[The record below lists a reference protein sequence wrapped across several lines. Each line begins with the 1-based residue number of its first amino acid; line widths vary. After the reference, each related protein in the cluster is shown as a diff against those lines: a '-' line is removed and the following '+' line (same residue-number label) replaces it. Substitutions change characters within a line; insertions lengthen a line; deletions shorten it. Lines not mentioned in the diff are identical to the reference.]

1 MAIVDFI
8 RDGEILRT
16 EYIDVGLFSLIAT
29 EFLVTAMKC
38 GYTLEIRF
46 NNF

>member
-1 MAIVDFI
+1 MAIIDFI

-16 EYIDVGLFSLIAT
+16 EYVDVGLFSFFCN

-46 NNF
+46 NN